1 VKPMMKAMM
10 KAKKNPKP
18 KPLKLPKEEGT
29 ASLRIKTQGR
39 KGK

>member
-1 VKPMMKAMM
+1 MKPMMKAMM
-10 KAKKNPKP
+10 KKQPKP